1 MNDECE
7 NIQKNDSGSFL
18 LGGLVLSSSGNLN
31 SNDQKSYDE
40 GLIYSNQTSN
50 YMQLAIQSGPKI
62 ILQKSGKNV

>member
-31 SNDQKSYDE
+31 SND
-40 GLIYSNQTSN
+40 
-50 YMQLAIQSGPKI
+50 
-62 ILQKSGKNV
+62 